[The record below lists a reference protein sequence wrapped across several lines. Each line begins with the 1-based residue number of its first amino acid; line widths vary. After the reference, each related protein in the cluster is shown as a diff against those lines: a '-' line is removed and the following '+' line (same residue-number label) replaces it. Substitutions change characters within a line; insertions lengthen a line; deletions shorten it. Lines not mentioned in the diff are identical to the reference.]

1 MALLE
6 AIRKDLIKVPLS
18 SMDRDGVLSELVSL
32 YADVKGL
39 PEGKKKEILS
49 SVEAR
54 EMLGSTAMEN
64 GIAIPHAKVD
74 GLDEASVV
82 IGITRLPV
90 AFGAPDGK
98 GTSVFFLVLA
108 PSDNPSE
115 HIQILSSIAKA
126 CSSQLFMR
134 MLLSSKTKDDV
145 YNLFFE

>member
-1 MALLE
+1 MALLDS
-6 AIRKDLIKVPLS
+6 IKKNLIKVPLS
-18 SMDRDGVLSELVSL
+18 SKDKEGVIDELVSL
-32 YADVKGL
+32 YAEEEGL
-39 PEGKKKEILS
+39 TEDRKKDIIAT
-49 SVEAR
+49 VEER

-64 GIAIPHAKVD
+64 GIAIPHAKIS
-74 GLDEASVV
+74 GLDKVSVV

-90 AFGAPDGK
+90 QFGAPDGK

-108 PSDNPSE
+108 PPENPSE

-134 MLLSSKTKDDV
+134 MLLSSKTSDDV